1 MFPASGLGA
10 CVRDSSIEVH
20 PGVGQSRA
28 LSAFWSFECIMAAEF
43 LSWLSRG
50 CACPFLHLPCGSSLP
65 APVCCLFAVL
75 APHLLGYC
83 LYDGFV
89 RALCSG
95 SNVFSRM
102 ASWDFY
108 SACVVNPGPVS
119 FTILPGGVFILR
131 TSQLHSL
138 LVACALYV
146 SLKGVLPFSGPQTSV
161 RCIFECAA
169 SFSLAASCCPL

>member
-1 MFPASGLGA
+1 MFPANGLGA

-75 APHLLGYC
+75 APQLLGCC

-95 SNVFSRM
+95 SDVFSPDGVMGFLLCMHCESRPSVIHYS
-102 ASWDFY
+102 SWWGFY
-108 SACVVNPGPVS
+108 STHITTPFSPRGLCSVCLIKRS
-119 FTILPGGVFILR
+119 
-131 TSQLHSL
+131 SSL
-138 LVACALYV
+138 LWATNV
-146 SLKGVLPFSGPQTSV
+146 
-161 RCIFECAA
+161 
-169 SFSLAASCCPL
+169 CPVYF